1 MKYLGVDFGLKRIG
15 LAISEG
21 ELASAWKIVEV
32 RNLTDGVEK
41 ISALISTEKFD
52 KVVVGLPEGKIG
64 KTVIGFIKAL
74 KKKGFDV
81 ESADETLSSKDA
93 TSLMIEM
100 NISKKRRSMKD
111 DYSAMLI
118 LQNFLDTR

>member
-32 RNLTDGVEK
+32 RNLVDGVEK

>member
-1 MKYLGVDFGLKRIG
+1 MRYLGVDFGLRRVG

-21 ELASAWKIVEV
+21 ELASAWKILEV
-32 RNLTDGVEK
+32 RNLTDAVEK
-41 ISALISTEKFD
+41 ISVLISTEKFD

-81 ESADETLSSKDA
+81 ESADETLSSKNA

-100 NISKKRRSMKD
+100 NVSKKRRSLKD